1 MLVQRLANILSFERR
16 CIRSSFVAQVRRTLP
31 VRLHLRALLARR
43 IDALDASGYLRDATL
58 PRRFSPLILAACF
71 LLACSPRSYVVSRMA
86 DAASSGGDVFA
97 RDDDPELVRDAV
109 PFALKAME
117 SLLASSPEHK
127 GLLTALSKGFTQYA
141 VAFVRQ
147 DAEEAPDPETR
158 RAGMERARRLLLRA
172 RGYGVRGLSVGR
184 EGFAAAL
191 SGDPAGAAA
200 RVGAEDVPLLYW
212 TAAAWSLAVAS
223 SSDDPALLADLPR
236 CEALMRRAL
245 ALDERYDDGA
255 VHEYFVAFEGGRPE
269 AMGGSVD
276 RARHHMD
283 QAMALSGGRK
293 VAPLVTFAETVSV
306 RTQDRKEFLDLL
318 DRALAFDAR
327 SAAPEHRM
335 ANLVSQR
342 RARWLK
348 GRVDELFLD

>member
-1 MLVQRLANILSFERR
+1 MLLRR
-16 CIRSSFVAQVRRTLP
+16 VP
-31 VRLHLRALLARR
+31 
-43 IDALDASGYLRDATL
+43 
-58 PRRFSPLILAACF
+58 PLILAACF

-117 SLLASSPEHK
+117 SLLASSPDHK
-127 GLLTALSKGFTQYA
+127 GL
-141 VAFVRQ
+141 AFVRQ
-147 DAEEAPDPETR
+147 DAEEAPDPGTR

-172 RGYGVRGLSVGR
+172 RGYGVRGLSVDR
-184 EGFAAAL
+184 EEFAAAL

-212 TAAAWSLAVAS
+212 TAAAWSLAAAIS
-223 SSDDPALLADLPR
+223 ADDPALLADLPR

-245 ALDERYDDGA
+245 ALDERYDNGA
-255 VHEYFVAFEGGRPE
+255 IHEYFVAFEGGRPE

-276 RARHHMD
+276 RARQHMD
-283 QAMALSGGRK
+283 RAMALAGGRK
-293 VAPLVTFAETVSV
+293 ISPLVTFSETVSV
-306 RTQDRKEFLDLL
+306 RTQDRKEFLELL

-348 GRVDELFLD
+348 G

>member
-1 MLVQRLANILSFERR
+1 MLRLRVS
-16 CIRSSFVAQVRRTLP
+16 
-31 VRLHLRALLARR
+31 LL
-43 IDALDASGYLRDATL
+43 T
-58 PRRFSPLILAACF
+58 LAACF

-86 DAASSGGDVFA
+86 DAAASGGDVFA
-97 RDDDPELVRDAV
+97 RDDDPELVRDAA

-117 SLLASSPEHK
+117 SLLASTPDHK
-127 GLLTALSKGFTQYA
+127 GLLAALCKGFTQYS

-147 DAEEAPDPETR
+147 DAEEARDPGVL
-158 RAGMERARRLLLRA
+158 RAGMERTRRLLLRA
-172 RGYGVRGLSVGR
+172 REYGVRGLSVGR

-191 SGDPAGAAA
+191 SVDPAGAAA

-212 TAAAWSLAVAS
+212 AGAAWSLAVSAS
-223 SSDDPALLADLPR
+223 PDDPSLLADLPR
-236 CEALMRRAL
+236 IEALMRRAL

-255 VHEYFVAFEGGRPE
+255 IHEFFVAFEGGRPE
-269 AMGGSVD
+269 AMGGSAE
-276 RARHHMD
+276 RARYHMER
-283 QAMALSGGRK
+283 AMALSAGK
-293 VAPLVTFAETVSV
+293 KISPLVTFAETVSV
-306 RTQDRKEFLDLL
+306 RTQDRKGFLDLL

>member
-1 MLVQRLANILSFERR
+1 
-16 CIRSSFVAQVRRTLP
+16 
-31 VRLHLRALLARR
+31 
-43 IDALDASGYLRDATL
+43 
-58 PRRFSPLILAACF
+58 
-71 LLACSPRSYVVSRMA
+71 MA
-86 DAASSGGDVFA
+86 DAASAGGDVFA

-117 SLLASSPEHK
+117 SLLASSPDHK
-127 GLLTALSKGFTQYA
+127 GLLTALCKGFTQYA

-147 DAEEAPDPETR
+147 DAEEARDPVAR

-172 RGYGVRGLSVGR
+172 REYGVRGLSAGR

-191 SGDPAGAAA
+191 SGDPVGASA

-212 TAAAWSLAVAS
+212 TGAAWSLAVS
-223 SSDDPALLADLPR
+223 TSSDDPSLLADLPR
-236 CEALMRRAL
+236 IEALMRRAL

-255 VHEYFVAFEGGRPE
+255 IHEFFVAFEGGRPE
-269 AMGGSVD
+269 AMGGSVE
-276 RARHHMD
+276 RARQHLER
-283 QAMALSGGRK
+283 AMALSVGMK
-293 VAPLVTFAETVSV
+293 ISPLVTFAETVSV
-306 RTQDRKEFLDLL
+306 RTQDRKGFLDLL

-335 ANLVSQR
+335 GNLVSQR

>member
-1 MLVQRLANILSFERR
+1 M
-16 CIRSSFVAQVRRTLP
+16 P
-31 VRLHLRALLARR
+31 
-43 IDALDASGYLRDATL
+43 
-58 PRRFSPLILAACF
+58 PRRFSLLILAACF

-117 SLLASSPEHK
+117 SLLASSPAHK
-127 GLLTALSKGFTQYA
+127 GLLTALCKGFTEYA

-147 DAEEAPDPETR
+147 DADEARDPGVR

-172 RGYGVRGLSVGR
+172 REYGVRGLSIGR
-184 EGFAAAL
+184 EGFAAAV
-191 SGDPAGAAA
+191 SADPVGASA

-212 TAAAWSLAVAS
+212 TAAAWSLALSS
-223 SSDDPALLADLPR
+223 SSDDPSLLADLPR
-236 CEALMRRAL
+236 IEALMRRAL

-255 VHEYFVAFEGGRPE
+255 IHEFFIAFEGGRPE
-269 AMGGSVD
+269 AMGGSVE
-276 RARHHMD
+276 RARHHMER
-283 QAMALSGGRK
+283 AMALSAGK
-293 VAPLVTFAETVSV
+293 KISPLATFAETVSV
-306 RTQDRKEFLDLL
+306 RTQDRKGFLDLL

-335 ANLVSQR
+335 GNLVSQR

-348 GRVDELFLD
+348 GRVDELFID

>member
-1 MLVQRLANILSFERR
+1 MFPWRLF
-16 CIRSSFVAQVRRTLP
+16 
-31 VRLHLRALLARR
+31 
-43 IDALDASGYLRDATL
+43 
-58 PRRFSPLILAACF
+58 PLILAACF

-348 GRVDELFLD
+348 GRVDELFID

>member
-1 MLVQRLANILSFERR
+1 MPL
-16 CIRSSFVAQVRRTLP
+16 
-31 VRLHLRALLARR
+31 RR
-43 IDALDASGYLRDATL
+43 I
-58 PRRFSPLILAACF
+58 SPLFLAACF
-71 LLACSPRSYVVSRMA
+71 LLACSPRSYVISRMA
-86 DAASSGGDVFA
+86 DAASSGGEAFA

-117 SLLASSPEHK
+117 SLLASSPDHK
-127 GLLTALSKGFTQYA
+127 GLLTALCKGFTQYA

-147 DAEEAPDPETR
+147 DAEEARDPDAR
-158 RAGMERARRLLLRA
+158 RAGMERSRRLLLRA
-172 RGYGVRGLSVGR
+172 RGYGVRGLSAGR
-184 EGFAAAL
+184 EGFAAVL

-223 SSDDPALLADLPR
+223 SPDDPALLADLPR

-255 VHEYFVAFEGGRPE
+255 IHEFFVAFEGGRPE

-276 RARHHMD
+276 RARRHMER
-283 QAMALSGGRK
+283 AMELSGGRK
-293 VAPLVTFAETVSV
+293 VSPLVTFAETVSV
-306 RTQDRKEFLDLL
+306 RTQDRKGFLDLL

-335 ANLVSQR
+335 DNLVSQR